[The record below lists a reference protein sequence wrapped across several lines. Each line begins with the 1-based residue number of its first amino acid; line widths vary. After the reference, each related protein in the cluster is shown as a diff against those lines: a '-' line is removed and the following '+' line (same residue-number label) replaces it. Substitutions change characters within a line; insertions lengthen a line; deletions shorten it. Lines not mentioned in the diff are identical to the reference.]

1 MIAFCNP
8 LEEVFNGRPRAACN
22 KTNDRDF
29 AKNLKAR
36 NYHTLLNL
44 GQLAA
49 CGFTHWWWSNGQRK
63 PITLILRGFRTDL
76 FTKTF
81 A

>member
-1 MIAFCNP
+1 MTAFCSP
-8 LEEVFNGRPRAACN
+8 LEEVFNGRRRAACN
-22 KTNDRDF
+22 ENNNRDF
-29 AKNLKAR
+29 AKNLKES

-49 CGFTHWWWSNGQRK
+49 CGFTHWWWSNGQGGLV
-63 PITLILRGFRTDL
+63 TVILSGFRVDL
-76 FTKTF
+76 VTKTF

>member
-1 MIAFCNP
+1 MTAFCSP
-8 LEEVFNGRPRAACN
+8 LEEVFNSQRRAACN
-22 KTNDRDF
+22 KINNRDF
-29 AKNLKAR
+29 AKNLKEG

-49 CGFTHWWWSNGQRK
+49 CGFTHWWWSNGQK
-63 PITLILRGFRTDL
+63 KFTLTLRGFRTDL